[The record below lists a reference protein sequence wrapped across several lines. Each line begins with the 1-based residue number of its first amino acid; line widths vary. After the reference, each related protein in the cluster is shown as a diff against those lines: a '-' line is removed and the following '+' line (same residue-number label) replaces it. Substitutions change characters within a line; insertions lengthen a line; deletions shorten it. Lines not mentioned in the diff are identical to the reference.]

1 MPCFNPRPREGATR
15 NAALLCAHCQRFNPR
30 PREGATT
37 LSRVKLTNWFCFNPR
52 PREGATHSRPEP
64 WFRAVCFNP
73 RPREG
78 ATRGLR
84 RAFLGLGVSIHA
96 PVKGRPLEPQ
106 LRGLRPLGFNPR
118 PREGATSGVQALHAA
133 RDTGR
138 ISANVRP
145 AASSCSSQAE
155 AVLLFPPQ
163 AGLGAIFEPAGFPP
177 QLGVR
182 GAASFFMKFIV
193 NSYRRA
199 MLMARFLESVR
210 GLRRARGHRP
220 RRKGWWQPHKTLEQR
235 RDTTRHTILRRKNAS
250 AIVHVKSRLR
260 QGETA

>member
-1 MPCFNPRPREGATR
+1 M
-15 NAALLCAHCQRFNPR
+15 
-30 PREGATT
+30 
-37 LSRVKLTNWFCFNPR
+37 
-52 PREGATHSRPEP
+52 
-64 WFRAVCFNP
+64 
-73 RPREG
+73 
-78 ATRGLR
+78 
-84 RAFLGLGVSIHA
+84 
-96 PVKGRPLEPQ
+96 KGRPNN
-106 LRGLRPLGFNPR
+106 RAIKAGGVFRFNPR

-163 AGLGAIFEPAGFPP
+163 AGLGAICEPAGFPP